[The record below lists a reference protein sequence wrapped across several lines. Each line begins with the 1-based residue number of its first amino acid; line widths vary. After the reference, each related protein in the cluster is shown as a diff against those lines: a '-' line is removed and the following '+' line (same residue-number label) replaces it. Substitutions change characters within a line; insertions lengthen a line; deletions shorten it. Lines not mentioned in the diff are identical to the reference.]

1 LRLRLILPAALGL
14 FLVAAVV
21 GQRSQKRKP
30 EQAYSVQMHL
40 HGPFSEGSGSIA
52 AHTSESRR
60 VGLDALWWSD
70 HDWRIE
76 AYRHCSR
83 FSFDAQHERLDKD
96 ENWSAIINS
105 EANATKGL
113 TQSRM
118 GALSAHSVQ
127 IDTARKLEGLA
138 SLALSATSAQASF
151 QELDY
156 LLSAQ
161 RSRFL
166 RPLASG
172 VTLGISVFP
181 ETAGPDAHAYIE
193 VQLSQ
198 HPDPNVPPRTNYRIR
213 YVFTPTPSAPT
224 RVRELY
230 TVPVAVTSGTWNT
243 LVLPI
248 TQDAEFGFAPSDGD
262 DNVLHDLFFG
272 VEARNGAT
280 ARVNFDAL
288 VVSEQIAPADRLA
301 LQASLLQAKF
311 GAEPDIAQFQGIEI
325 SFIGE
330 HLNEYSLAPV
340 LPDYEALFLASG
352 LLNGQGQISDPLA
365 TANYVSAQAVAA
377 VHARGGVVS
386 YNHVFGTNTL
396 PSPATPTKEQVLSKL
411 LANELYGADVME
423 VGYRQRGRSLS
434 EHLWVWDQ
442 LALAGRFVTG
452 TGVSDSHTGYAGEYR
467 GQGNTLVSWIW
478 ARSRARADLLEGLA
492 HGRVFFGDIA
502 FFDGDV
508 ELTAS
513 TGVRMGD
520 IALTQAASISV
531 SLSAC
536 GLAAGDQ
543 VRWIVSGQLLA
554 TTIAAGSKH
563 TETRSIPLH
572 AALPTSVRIE
582 VFGPGGEEK
591 VFSNPLTFVRTAPL
605 RPTPRFVRHP

>member
-1 LRLRLILPAALGL
+1 M
-14 FLVAAVV
+14 VV
-21 GQRSQKRKP
+21 GPRLADR
-30 EQAYSVQMHL
+30 
-40 HGPFSEGSGSIA
+40 
-52 AHTSESRR
+52 
-60 VGLDALWWSD
+60 GLSPLLAL
-70 HDWRIE
+70 
-76 AYRHCSR
+76 C
-83 FSFDAQHERLDKD
+83 FDAQHERLDKD

-434 EHLWVWDQ
+434 EHLCVWDQ
-442 LALAGRFVTG
+442 LPRGPFRHRHGRQRQPHGLRRRVPLARQHAGLVDLGALA
-452 TGVSDSHTGYAGEYR
+452 
-467 GQGNTLVSWIW
+467 
-478 ARSRARADLLEGLA
+478 RARRPARGPRARPGVLRGYRFLRRGRRAHGVDRSA
-492 HGRVFFGDIA
+492 HGRHRADPGR
-502 FFDGDV
+502 
-508 ELTAS
+508 EHQRLPER
-513 TGVRMGD
+513 VRP
-520 IALTQAASISV
+520 
-531 SLSAC
+531 
-536 GLAAGDQ
+536 
-543 VRWIVSGQLLA
+543 
-554 TTIAAGSKH
+554 GS
-563 TETRSIPLH
+563 R
-572 AALPTSVRIE
+572 
-582 VFGPGGEEK
+582 
-591 VFSNPLTFVRTAPL
+591 
-605 RPTPRFVRHP
+605 